1 MQDGTW
7 SIITGSCTVVRDV
20 KDMLLHSY
28 FSIMD
33 EVRLHVPPDGKP
45 YEIRSTF
52 CYRSAFSILP
62 DKITT
67 FSVLLPNS
75 ESM

>member
-1 MQDGTW
+1 
-7 SIITGSCTVVRDV
+7 
-20 KDMLLHSY
+20 MLLHSY

>member
-7 SIITGSCTVVRDV
+7 STITGSCTVVRDV

-33 EVRLHVPPDGKP
+33 EVRLHAPPDGKP
-45 YEIRSTF
+45 YEIRSYVYF
-52 CYRSAFSILP
+52 LAVIVFSLF
-62 DKITT
+62 DC
-67 FSVLLPNS
+67 FNS
-75 ESM
+75 LC